1 MIKVLIK
8 KNKDDI
14 PYYFKVS
21 GHAGYANFG
30 NDIVCSAVSVLMIT
44 IANSIELNTKDD
56 TDINVDEKNT
66 CIVIDLHTIKENKAS
81 AELIVLAKTLYLGII
96 QVKEEYEHKYISVK
110 EENDND

>member
-8 KNKDDI
+8 KNKQDI

-21 GHAGYANFG
+21 GHAGYADFG
-30 NDIVCSAVSVLMIT
+30 KDIVCSAVSVLMIT
-44 IANSIELNTKDD
+44 IANSIEKNTNDKV
-56 TDINVDEKNT
+56 DIVVDEKNT
-66 CIVIDLHTIKENKAS
+66 CIIIDLHTINDNKAS
-81 AELIVLAKTLYLGII
+81 DELIVLAKTLYLGII